1 MTTTC
6 EPNILVII
14 CPLCEERSTQCTC
27 WIDFGDDK
35 SCTLRSDP
43 NTQICSVCGY
53 EISNC
58 LCDFPSH
65 DINLDTGVCVRC
77 LLVNPGNQVCSSTK
91 TYDPSITT
99 STPKLPREKSGARR
113 RLFGSVQYH
122 YVSTCEVMDSFT
134 KPDFEAHPIKC
145 GQSTFLAPG
154 ESSIIPTNMII
165 TEPTARVVGF
175 LSVSENPPSYWLE
188 SMINHCF
195 AVKTGVLASD
205 FIGKLS
211 VSVINKMSEP
221 IVIKEGTN
229 LGFLKF
235 HKFI

>member
-14 CPLCEERSTQCTC
+14 CPLCEERSTQCIC
-27 WIDFGDDK
+27 RFDIGDDK
-35 SCTLRSDP
+35 SCTLQSDP
-43 NTQICSVCGY
+43 NTQICNVCGY

-65 DINLDTGVCVRC
+65 DINLNTGVCVRC
-77 LLVNPGNQVCSSTK
+77 LLVDPGNQICSAPK
-91 TYDPSITT
+91 TCGINLTT

-113 RLFGSVQYH
+113 RLFGGVQYH
-122 YVSTCEVMDSFT
+122 YVSTCEMIDSFT
-134 KPDFEAHPIKC
+134 KPDFEVHPIKC
-145 GQSTFLAPG
+145 SQAVFLEPG

-165 TEPTARVVGF
+165 TEPTARIVGF
-175 LSVSENPPSYWLE
+175 LSISENPPSYWLE

-195 AVKTGVLASD
+195 TVKTGVLASD
-205 FIGKLS
+205 FVGNLNIS
-211 VSVINKMSEP
+211 IINKMSEP
-221 IVIKEGTN
+221 IVVKEGTN